1 MIVFF
6 DRNSEQN
13 SFQLNRIRIVSGIQ
27 NPSKSKIRN
36 TCLLILSKPW
46 IFRTT
51 RTIRQDLKYG
61 TAIKRDIYDII
72 HVTDTLLFTFLF
84 FFFFSSPSSLP
95 RPTSDS
101 PAEAEAGND
110 RIFLRAGRFSR
121 WNPREINVKFQS
133 RRCVET
139 WHLLNDYLHWTQQ
152 TLFILD
158 TSNVSEGRE
167 ALRNDDGPG
176 RAQTRRPLLC
186 VAFHTRNNVRY
197 IREKNFSSFGS
208 RLVPKRRSRSRW
220 QSYVPWPT

>member
-36 TCLLILSKPW
+36 TCLLILSIPW

-84 FFFFSSPSSLP
+84 FFLFLPFLSPSSNV
-95 RPTSDS
+95 RFSS
-101 PAEAEAGND
+101 RG
-110 RIFLRAGRFSR
+110 RGRQRSYFSAGRPFLQVKS
-121 WNPREINVKFQS
+121 PRNKCQ
-133 RRCVET
+133 
-139 WHLLNDYLHWTQQ
+139 
-152 TLFILD
+152 
-158 TSNVSEGRE
+158 VSKPQVRG
-167 ALRNDDGPG
+167 D
-176 RAQTRRPLLC
+176 
-186 VAFHTRNNVRY
+186 VAF
-197 IREKNFSSFGS
+197 IK
-208 RLVPKRRSRSRW
+208 
-220 QSYVPWPT
+220 

>member
-36 TCLLILSKPW
+36 TCLLILSIPW

-84 FFFFSSPSSLP
+84 FFSFPPLPLSLVQRPILQPRQRPATIVFFCGQAVSPGEI
-95 RPTSDS
+95 
-101 PAEAEAGND
+101 PA
-110 RIFLRAGRFSR
+110 
-121 WNPREINVKFQS
+121 K
-133 RRCVET
+133 
-139 WHLLNDYLHWTQQ
+139 
-152 TLFILD
+152 
-158 TSNVSEGRE
+158 
-167 ALRNDDGPG
+167 
-176 RAQTRRPLLC
+176 
-186 VAFHTRNNVRY
+186 
-197 IREKNFSSFGS
+197 
-208 RLVPKRRSRSRW
+208 
-220 QSYVPWPT
+220 